1 MHGRKLEQ
9 RFTRFVALATL
20 VAALAACAHAP
31 AAPREQMSILDA
43 LDSQQQQ
50 FAPGPASCAA
60 LNTTAVCEK
69 STRLD
74 AGRTC
79 RCVDPRAFSSGGRPL
94 RL

>member
-9 RFTRFVALATL
+9 HVIGFAAVAAL
-20 VAALAACAHAP
+20 VFALAACTHAP
-31 AAPREQMSILDA
+31 AAPEQMSILDA
-43 LDSQQQQ
+43 LDNQQQYRSL
-50 FAPGPASCAA
+50 GPASCAS

-74 AGRTC
+74 AGRSC
-79 RCVDPRAFSSGGRPL
+79 RCVDPRAFDNGGRAP

>member
-9 RFTRFVALATL
+9 HLMRYVAVATL
-20 VAALAACAHAP
+20 TAVLAACAHAP
-31 AAPREQMSILDA
+31 AAREQMSILDA
-43 LDSQQQQ
+43 LDSQQRH
-50 FAPGPASCAA
+50 PSLGPASCAA

-74 AGRTC
+74 AGRSC
-79 RCVDPRAFSSGGRPL
+79 RCVDPRAFDTGGRPL